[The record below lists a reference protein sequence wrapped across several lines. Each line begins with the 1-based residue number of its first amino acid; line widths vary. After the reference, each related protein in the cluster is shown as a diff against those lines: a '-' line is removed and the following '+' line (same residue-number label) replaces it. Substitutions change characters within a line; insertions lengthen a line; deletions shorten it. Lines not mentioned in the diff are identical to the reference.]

1 MRENKFD
8 IRRFNFTQ
16 LSQLTHLVAEHQ
28 KNDLH
33 VFFKYILSCLDQD
46 YYPKR
51 VLTENFSS
59 FSHLFHLFV
68 SQGFIAPQY
77 LTRFYYTY
85 VLILKEKVERES
97 IQAVSYNEL
106 VDVLWALIV
115 TEESQLKNPLIP
127 KLLERLH
134 DFKRPEKPLT
144 QNELLELY
152 QIDVQVQEMVRSNR
166 LPKEFKD
173 VIP

>member
-1 MRENKFD
+1 M
-8 IRRFNFTQ
+8 T
-16 LSQLTHLVAEHQ
+16 
-28 KNDLH
+28 
-33 VFFKYILSCLDQD
+33 
-46 YYPKR
+46 
-51 VLTENFSS
+51 
-59 FSHLFHLFV
+59 
-68 SQGFIAPQY
+68 
-77 LTRFYYTY
+77 
-85 VLILKEKVERES
+85 LKEKVEREG
-97 IQAVSYNEL
+97 IQTVSYNEL

-134 DFKRPEKPLT
+134 DFKRPEKPLS